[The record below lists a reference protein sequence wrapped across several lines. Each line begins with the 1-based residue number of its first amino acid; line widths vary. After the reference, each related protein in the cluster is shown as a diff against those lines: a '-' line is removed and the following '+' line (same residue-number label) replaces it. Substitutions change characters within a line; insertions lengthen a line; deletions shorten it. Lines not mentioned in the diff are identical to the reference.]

1 MTGFPMSSNVPG
13 QIDLR
18 LVFTD
23 EVADDDTMQRCRALL
38 SEDERRRGER
48 FHFEKDRRRHV
59 ITRALVRTTL
69 SRYARVSPSDW
80 SFRVNAHGKPEVAN
94 EGSDAAGI
102 SFNVSH
108 TEELIALAV
117 TSGVALGVD
126 AEAVHRRPAPVGVA
140 RRWFTAPEATALAQ
154 LPPQSQDEGFFQYW
168 TLKESYV
175 KARGM
180 GLSIPLDKFGFEL
193 TRSDGIEVSI
203 DAVLEDAPQRWRFW
217 QLRLASSFVVAVCV
231 QRSEHAEQRLVVSK
245 VVPLGS
251 EQAIECCHVRKS
263 I

>member
-1 MTGFPMSSNVPG
+1 MLSIMPG

-23 EVADDDTMQRCRALL
+23 EIVDDGMMQRYRALL
-38 SEDERRRGER
+38 SEDERRREER

-69 SRYARVSPSDW
+69 SRYARVSPPDW
-80 SFRVNAHGKPEVAN
+80 SFRVNAYGKPEVAN
-94 EGSDAAGI
+94 EGSDAADI

-108 TEELIALAV
+108 TEDLVALAV
-117 TSGVALGVD
+117 TSRLAVGVD
-126 AEAVHRRPAPVGVA
+126 AEAVRRRPAAIDVA
-140 RRWFTAPEATALAQ
+140 RRWFTAPEAIALAQ
-154 LPPQSQDEGFFQYW
+154 LPAQSRDEAFFQYW

-180 GLSIPLDKFGFEL
+180 GLSIPLDKFAFDL
-193 TRSDGIEVSI
+193 TRNDGIEVSI
-203 DAVLEDAPQRWRFW
+203 DAALEDAPQRWRFW
-217 QLRLASSFVVAVCV
+217 QFRLASPFVVAVCV
-231 QRSEHAEQRLVVSK
+231 QRSRHAEQRLVVSK
-245 VVPLGS
+245 VVPLER
-251 EQAIECCHVRKS
+251 EQTMECRCLRKS